1 MIQFPQEVIHWMRG
15 ELEDGPFATEDRW
28 PPTYDELGATFPS
41 RHLRWSQSEIART
54 LSSAFAVDVLF
65 PQATSPDD

>member
-1 MIQFPQEVIHWMRG
+1 MRTT
-15 ELEDGPFATEDRW
+15 LSAAQAVAAATEDRW

-41 RHLRWSQSEIART
+41 GHLRWSQSEIART